1 MVQWSETCQCS
12 KLSVHMQKKLTHP
25 YTPYSGAIKPV
36 PNKLC
41 ERIVWWGQR
50 KKIEP
55 QSSRKDYRERYS
67 YPESGQEEA
76 EDELPWLL
84 PPPADSESLGLWFS
98 LPFCGDWK
106 NELMPFCQSGVGLG
120 HAEFPPAYLADLPAG
135 EVSHII
141 RRHKDNKAGSLTM
154 TETFRW
160 NQQVF

>member
-12 KLSVHMQKKLTHP
+12 KLSVYMQKKLTFP
-25 YTPYSGAIKPV
+25 YTPHSGAIKPV

-50 KKIEP
+50 KEIEP
-55 QSSRKDYRERYS
+55 QSSRKDYRGEITGRYS

-120 HAEFPPAYLADLPAG
+120 QAEFPPAYLADLPAG
-135 EVSHII
+135 EVLHII
-141 RRHKDNKAGSLTM
+141 RRHKDNKAVSLKM

-160 NQQVF
+160 N

>member
-12 KLSVHMQKKLTHP
+12 KLSVHMQKKLTFP
-25 YTPYSGAIKPV
+25 YTPHSGAIKTI

-50 KKIEP
+50 KEIEP
-55 QSSRKDYRERYS
+55 QSSRKDYRGWDYR
-67 YPESGQEEA
+67 P
-76 EDELPWLL
+76 LLL
-84 PPPADSESLGLWFS
+84 PRVWTGRGGGWTALATAAPADSESLGLWFS

-141 RRHKDNKAGSLTM
+141 RRH
-154 TETFRW
+154 
-160 NQQVF
+160 

>member
-1 MVQWSETCQCS
+1 MSLKVQEKTIGDEI
-12 KLSVHMQKKLTHP
+12 T
-25 YTPYSGAIKPV
+25 G
-36 PNKLC
+36 
-41 ERIVWWGQR
+41 
-50 KKIEP
+50 
-55 QSSRKDYRERYS
+55 RYS

-141 RRHKDNKAGSLTM
+141 RRHKDNKAVSLTM
-154 TETFRW
+154 TETFR
-160 NQQVF
+160 